1 LLLFIQIRFK
11 KKSVVSPMDSF
22 VALASWYLHFCRES
36 MLELPINCDSRI
48 VCYRIALQR
57 KCAYTYTRMCAF
69 RIHKGKQLSSLALT
83 QKESKSNA
91 ERVKRGHR
99 ERW

>member
-1 LLLFIQIRFK
+1 
-11 KKSVVSPMDSF
+11 MDSS
-22 VALASWYLHFCRES
+22 VALASWFSYPHFCRVS

-57 KCAYTYTRMCAF
+57 KCAYTRMCAF
-69 RIHKGKQLSSLALT
+69 RIHKGKQLPSLALT
-83 QKESKSNA
+83 QKESKSNV
-91 ERVKRGHR
+91 ERVKRGHH